1 MGGKFKNEFGRVGL
15 ILGSSGRTSTAQ
27 CADVKDSQNTS
38 SQPLKHSVWRAT
50 E

>member
-15 ILGSSGRTSTAQ
+15 ILGVLGGHQ
-27 CADVKDSQNTS
+27 LHHDVKDSQNTS